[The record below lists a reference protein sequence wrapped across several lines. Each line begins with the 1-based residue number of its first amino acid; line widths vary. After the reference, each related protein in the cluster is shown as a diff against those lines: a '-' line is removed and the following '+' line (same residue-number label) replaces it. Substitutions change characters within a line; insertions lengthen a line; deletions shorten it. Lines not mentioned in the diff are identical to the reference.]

1 MSFVILDSTV
11 EGESRA
17 QYTQSSDSGNS
28 YMAGCLPSKVWDWWL
43 STMAPEGPCT
53 RPVLSH
59 PQVPAA
65 TSTGWPLRT
74 FVMQTLCRLSCCGA
88 SRLVQKQVW
97 CQSSLVSKQVE
108 GRIGKQPALFWAS
121 SLTHGAWTGHTVP
134 HQWLALRVSFG
145 LQFDCPRLCGRML
158 GAGIWLA
165 GGNCHDGVNPSVG
178 FMLDSCFAVEAP
190 PLTCYFQ
197 RLVIVRAARMCSSSQ
212 MKHGFL
218 FFLFKFSE
226 E

>member
-1 MSFVILDSTV
+1 
-11 EGESRA
+11 
-17 QYTQSSDSGNS
+17 
-28 YMAGCLPSKVWDWWL
+28 MAGCLPSKVWDWWL
-43 STMAPEGPCT
+43 CCGPP
-53 RPVLSH
+53 RGSLPPVLSH
-59 PQVPAA
+59 PQK
-65 TSTGWPLRT
+65 SLQPLP
-74 FVMQTLCRLSCCGA
+74 QADPWEHLLCKHFAICRAVGA

-121 SLTHGAWTGHTVP
+121 SLTHGAWTSHAVP

-145 LQFDCPRLCGRML
+145 LQFGTPRLYGRML

-218 FFLFKFSE
+218 FSFLNSSE